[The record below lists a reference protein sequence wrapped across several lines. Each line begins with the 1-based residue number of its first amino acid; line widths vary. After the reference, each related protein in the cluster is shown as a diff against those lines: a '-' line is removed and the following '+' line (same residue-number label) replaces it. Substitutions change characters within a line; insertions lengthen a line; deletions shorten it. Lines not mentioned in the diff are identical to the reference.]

1 MRRAACLLWV
11 APLVGLELSAAT
23 SPGHNDTPIL
33 RLLRSDTQP
42 DEEARLAINF
52 PGANKLVAPVKWTG
66 SKITGKVKVETMRL
80 QGKSADEAFVLLK
93 LDQAGDKLLENKQFS
108 VWVSYMTKIT
118 KKYPE
123 VAMVVKLTSRY
134 GDEGLAKLLE
144 AGKQVKATN
153 KIARKLQFIQM
164 TGWMGQQKSMGDV
177 FKLLRL
183 DDGVGQLLT
192 SPSFTILETYIQVF
206 NKFNAGKQTHVIK
219 EMMTFYGEKAVSTTL
234 EAAKKVPKT
243 SALATDLQAAQ
254 FRQWFADGVKPPKI
268 WKMLEMKKATWMM
281 NADAQVWRG
290 YNQFYNLQKATAAAK
305 LA

>member
-108 VWVSYMTKIT
+108 VWVSYMTKTT

-123 VAMVVKLTSRY
+123 NIKKWFWQNENGTEKSRPTHLSTNLRLLT
-134 GDEGLAKLLE
+134 
-144 AGKQVKATN
+144 TN
-153 KIARKLQFIQM
+153 KRIFDEPK
-164 TGWMGQQKSMGDV
+164 
-177 FKLLRL
+177 
-183 DDGVGQLLT
+183 
-192 SPSFTILETYIQVF
+192 LETY
-206 NKFNAGKQTHVIK
+206 
-219 EMMTFYGEKAVSTTL
+219 VSTTTIL
-234 EAAKKVPKT
+234 RFLSSTCTQHSLTIFQSNESFKSTLTNK
-243 SALATDLQAAQ
+243 
-254 FRQWFADGVKPPKI
+254 
-268 WKMLEMKKATWMM
+268 
-281 NADAQVWRG
+281 NADFCADRKRNPMLVG
-290 YNQFYNLQKATAAAK
+290 VMK
-305 LA
+305 LVV